1 MAASLPRML
10 AAVPKVAHGFYGDPD
25 TLIARARHDPTRPF
39 DHAVIVRIEHS
50 NVVRALLCASA
61 VQQSGKTARAFVSK
75 FFWQEILR

>member
-25 TLIARARHDPTRPF
+25 TISLLARGTILPGHLIMLT
-39 DHAVIVRIEHS
+39 VRIEHS
-50 NVVRALLCASA
+50 NVVRALLCPSA